1 MLAENGRRSSITT
14 RTPTD
19 HSRVRALV
27 RMYAR
32 RRRRGRNTMSDPTS
46 RTTAVD
52 AASSATR
59 IATTNTF
66 AGANGLSAWQ
76 RSPHGLAG
84 YHA

>member
-1 MLAENGRRSSITT
+1 
-14 RTPTD
+14 
-19 HSRVRALV
+19 
-27 RMYAR
+27 
-32 RRRRGRNTMSDPTS
+32 MSDPTS